1 MQQAVGK
8 GLQGGYNQIYEPTML
23 REIVQADNEF
33 ERVLIPEGITTI
45 KELDEKV
52 KGYDS
57 KIVELNEEMKNV
69 KQGERIKER
78 AIEIIRKRAEES
90 ISKDNSLKDGDWEK
104 RVEDLLQVFEE
115 DSNEYSDTKEKIEA
129 LELTKSIYE

>member
-1 MQQAVGK
+1 MV
-8 GLQGGYNQIYEPTML
+8 I
-23 REIVQADNEF
+23 I
-33 ERVLIPEGITTI
+33 
-45 KELDEKV
+45 
-52 KGYDS
+52 
-57 KIVELNEEMKNV
+57 

-104 RVEDLLQVFEE
+104 RVEDFASLNCLLDMKADVKKVKIEVRTKDKPKKETPINERSDELEDIQEKLYALNGLLQVFEE
-115 DSNEYSDTKEKIEA
+115 DSKEKIEA